1 VDEVRNLLAQG
12 VPRDAKPFG
21 ALGYRHVLAN
31 LDNKGAWEDT
41 IRVIQRDTRRY
52 AKRQLTWFRRQTNT
66 TWFGGTG
73 NNKSIQ
79 EEVHRRVQLF
89 VGEFYGV

>member
-1 VDEVRNLLAQG
+1 LLGRG

-31 LDNKGAWEDT
+31 LDNTSRWEDT

-66 TWFGGTG
+66 TWFGGPG